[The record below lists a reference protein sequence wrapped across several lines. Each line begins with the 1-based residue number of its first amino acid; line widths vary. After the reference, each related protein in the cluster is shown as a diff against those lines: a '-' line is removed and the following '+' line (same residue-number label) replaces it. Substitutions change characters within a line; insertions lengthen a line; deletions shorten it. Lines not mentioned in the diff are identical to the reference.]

1 MTSTNFADAQRDM
14 RDGYC
19 SGAPGVFASALAW
32 VSAGAVA
39 LLDSPKHAVIALF
52 IGGMFIHPLG
62 MLIAKML
69 GRRGSHTRGNPLGV
83 LALEGTFLLL
93 LCLPLA
99 YVVSAYR
106 LDWFFPAMLLII
118 GGRYLTFS
126 TLYGLRIYWG
136 LGACLALT
144 AFALI
149 ASGATPVVGVFSG
162 AAIELAFAA
171 VIYGMARRASEVP
184 LAS

>member
-1 MTSTNFADAQRDM
+1 MTPANFADAQRDM
-14 RDGYC
+14 RDGYY

-32 VSAGAVA
+32 VSAGIVA
-39 LLDSPKHAVIALF
+39 SIDSPKHAVIALF

-62 MLIAKML
+62 MLIAKIL

-126 TLYGLRIYWG
+126 TLYGLHIYRA
-136 LGACLALT
+136 LGGCLALT
-144 AFALI
+144 AFALV
-149 ASGATPVVGVFSG
+149 ALAATPVIGAFSG
-162 AAIELAFAA
+162 AAIELVFAA
-171 VIYGMARRASEVP
+171 LIYGASRRARAMP
-184 LAS
+184 AAS